1 MDLDVAKKLINRYV
15 TGHAD
20 FLVKDSVAERY
31 YKTEDDIIFAK
42 KPDDETDN
50 PMRTADN
57 RIAMSFYPLLVDQ
70 KVAYLFTAPPVFDVH
85 EESLNQMI
93 TEVLG
98 DGYASKVQDLATK
111 TSNAGIGWLHY
122 WEDENKKF
130 QYAVVPSAQII
141 PVWSKKLDN
150 SLLAVLRVY
159 QDYDEQGELYDVY
172 EYWNDKECE
181 TFAKRAAD
189 TIDEGL
195 VYFPAFTDFY
205 NAGYSSAASQ
215 YLHPF
220 GVVPF
225 IPFKNNQ
232 LCTSDLERIKPLID
246 AYDKTYSGF
255 MNDLEDIQ
263 QVIFVLTNYGGQD
276 LNQFLQD
283 LKYFKVVSTDSAGGD
298 DRSGVSTLTIDI
310 PVEARDKM
318 LEITRKAIF
327 TMGQGV
333 DPEQQGL
340 DKTSGEAMKFVYSL
354 LELKAGQMEIQFR
367 LGFNR
372 LIRAILRHAGK
383 DAGNIVQ
390 TWTRTA
396 IKNDMDLVNMCS
408 NSVGI
413 VSNKTILA
421 HHPFVDDVQAEEE
434 QMKKE
439 QKEKTDVMDPYDD
452 GDDNHVDN
460 EEGGEA

>member
-15 TGHAD
+15 TGHAN
-20 FLVKDSVAERY
+20 FLTNDIIAERY
-31 YKTEDDIIFAK
+31 YKSKDDILFTRK
-42 KPDDETDN
+42 NKDETEN

-57 RIAMSFYPLLVDQ
+57 RISMSFYPLLVDQ
-70 KVAYLFTAPPVFDVH
+70 KVSYLFTAPPVFDVH
-85 EESLNQMI
+85 EEALNQLI
-93 TEVLG
+93 TDSLG
-98 DGYASKVQDLATK
+98 DEYSAKVQQLAVES
-111 TSNAGIGWLHY
+111 SNAGIGWLHY
-122 WEDENKKF
+122 WEDENKNF

-141 PVWSKKLDN
+141 PVWSRKLDN

-172 EYWNDKECE
+172 EYWNDRECE
-181 TFAKRAAD
+181 TFSKRVSD
-189 TIDEGL
+189 TIDDGL
-195 VYFPAFTDFY
+195 MYFPAFTDFY
-205 NAGYSSAASQ
+205 NAGFTSASNK

-220 GVVPF
+220 GAVPF

-232 LCTSDLERIKPLID
+232 LCTSDLNRIKPLID
-246 AYDKTYSGF
+246 SYDKTYSGF

-263 QVIFVLTNYGGQD
+263 QVIFVLTNYGGED
-276 LNQFLQD
+276 LNQFLRD

-354 LELKAGQMEIQFR
+354 LELKAGQTETQFR

-383 DAGNIVQ
+383 TAGNIVQ

-396 IKNDMDLVNMCS
+396 IKNDADLVNMCS

-439 QKEKTDVMDPYDD
+439 QQEKADGLDPYHDEDD
-452 GDDNHVDN
+452 
-460 EEGGEA
+460 EGGEE